1 MKIIP
6 KPEIYES
13 EDIVQFATDMD
24 MDMNTYF
31 VEKESVVEKDDAH
44 RGYKSA
50 FINPNLFTFFIQ
62 EEYFESYDDDDDDE
76 NENDEE
82 DEWQICCELKQI
94 PGAGCIVIE
103 RFSMSNTTREEV
115 VKEMERIIIEG
126 RL

>member
-13 EDIVQFATDMD
+13 EDLVQFATDMD

-31 VEKESVVEKDDAH
+31 IEKESVVEKDDAH

-50 FINPNLFTFFIQ
+50 FINPDLFTFFIQ
-62 EEYFESYDDDDDDE
+62 EEYFENYDDDDE
-76 NENDEE
+76 NEE
-82 DEWQICCELKQI
+82 DEWQICCELKQM

-103 RFSMSNTTREEV
+103 RFSMDNTTREEV
-115 VKEMERIIIEG
+115 VKEMERIIIKG

>member
-31 VEKESVVEKDDAH
+31 VEKENVIEKDDAH
-44 RGYKSA
+44 RGYRSA
-50 FINPNLFTFFIQ
+50 FINPDLFTFFIQ
-62 EEYFESYDDDDDDE
+62 EEYFESYNDDE
-76 NENDEE
+76 NEEG
-82 DEWQICCELKQI
+82 EWQICCELKQM

-103 RFSMSNTTREEV
+103 RFSTDNTTREEV

>member
-13 EDIVQFATDMD
+13 EDLVQFATDMD

-31 VEKESVVEKDDAH
+31 IEKESVIEKDDVH
-44 RGYKSA
+44 RGYKSV
-50 FINPNLFTFFIQ
+50 FINPDLFTFFIQ
-62 EEYFESYDDDDDDE
+62 EEHFENDDDE
-76 NENDEE
+76 DEEDEE

-94 PGAGCIVIE
+94 PGAGYIVIE
-103 RFSMSNTTREEV
+103 RFSMDNTTREEV
-115 VKEMERIIIEG
+115 IKEMERIIIEG

>member
-13 EDIVQFATDMD
+13 EDLVQFATDMD

-31 VEKESVVEKDDAH
+31 VEKENVIEKDDAH

-50 FINPNLFTFFIQ
+50 FINPDLFTFFIQ
-62 EEYFESYDDDDDDE
+62 EEYFESYDDDDE
-76 NENDEE
+76 NEE

-94 PGAGCIVIE
+94 PGAGYIVIE

>member
-13 EDIVQFATDMD
+13 EDLIQFATDMD

-31 VEKESVVEKDDAH
+31 IEKESVIEKDNAH
-44 RGYKSA
+44 RGYKSV

-62 EEYFESYDDDDDDE
+62 EEYFENYDDDE
-76 NENDEE
+76 NEEGDGNEE
-82 DEWQICCELKQI
+82 GEWQICCELKQM
-94 PGAGCIVIE
+94 PGAGYIIIE
-103 RFSMSNTTREEV
+103 RFSMDNITREEV

-126 RL
+126 RI

>member
-31 VEKESVVEKDDAH
+31 IEKESVIEKDDAH

-50 FINPNLFTFFIQ
+50 FINPDLFTFFIQ
-62 EEYFESYDDDDDDE
+62 EEYFENYDDDDDE
-76 NENDEE
+76 NEE

-94 PGAGCIVIE
+94 PGAGYIVIE
-103 RFSMSNTTREEV
+103 RFSMDNTTREEV

>member
-31 VEKESVVEKDDAH
+31 IEKERVIEKDDAH

-50 FINPNLFTFFIQ
+50 FINPDLFTFFIQ
-62 EEYFESYDDDDDDE
+62 EEYFENYDDDE
-76 NENDEE
+76 NEEDEE
-82 DEWQICCELKQI
+82 DEWQICCELKHM

-103 RFSMSNTTREEV
+103 RFSMNNTTREEV

>member
-13 EDIVQFATDMD
+13 EDLVQFATDMD

-31 VEKESVVEKDDAH
+31 IEKESVIKKDDAY
-44 RGYKSA
+44 RGYKTD
-50 FINPNLFTFFIQ
+50 FINPDLFIFFIQ
-62 EEYFESYDDDDDDE
+62 EEYFDADDDDE
-76 NENDEE
+76 EYG
-82 DEWQICCELKQI
+82 EWQICCELKQI

-103 RFSMSNTTREEV
+103 SFSIDNTTREEV

-126 RL
+126 KL

>member
-31 VEKESVVEKDDAH
+31 IEKESVIEKDDAH

-50 FINPNLFTFFIQ
+50 FINPDLFTFFIQ
-62 EEYFESYDDDDDDE
+62 EEYFENYDDDE
-76 NENDEE
+76 NEE
-82 DEWQICCELKQI
+82 DEWQICCELKHM

-103 RFSMSNTTREEV
+103 RFSMNNTTREEV

>member
-6 KPEIYES
+6 KSEIYES
-13 EDIVQFATDMD
+13 EDLVQFATDMD

-31 VEKESVVEKDDAH
+31 IEKESVIEKDDAH

-50 FINPNLFTFFIQ
+50 FINPDLFTFFIQ
-62 EEYFESYDDDDDDE
+62 EEYFENYEDDDE
-76 NENDEE
+76 NEEG
-82 DEWQICCELKQI
+82 EWQICCELKQM

-103 RFSMSNTTREEV
+103 RFSVDNTTREKV
-115 VKEMERIIIEG
+115 IKEMERIIIEG

>member
-13 EDIVQFATDMD
+13 EDLVQFATDMD

-31 VEKESVVEKDDAH
+31 IEKERVIEKDDVH
-44 RGYKSA
+44 RGYKSV
-50 FINPNLFTFFIQ
+50 FINPDLFTFFVQ
-62 EEYFESYDDDDDDE
+62 EEHFENDDDDE
-76 NENDEE
+76 DEE

-94 PGAGCIVIE
+94 PGAGYIIIE
-103 RFSMSNTTREEV
+103 RFSMDNTTREEV

-126 RL
+126 KL

>member
-13 EDIVQFATDMD
+13 EDLVQFATDMD

-31 VEKESVVEKDDAH
+31 IEKESVVEKDDAH

-50 FINPNLFTFFIQ
+50 FINPDLFTFFIQ
-62 EEYFESYDDDDDDE
+62 EEYFENYDDDDDE
-76 NENDEE
+76 NEES
-82 DEWQICCELKQI
+82 EWQICCELKQI
-94 PGAGCIVIE
+94 PGAGYIVIE
-103 RFSMSNTTREEV
+103 RFSMDNTTREEV

-126 RL
+126 I

>member
-13 EDIVQFATDMD
+13 EDLVQFATDMD

-31 VEKESVVEKDDAH
+31 IEKESVIEKDDAH

-50 FINPNLFTFFIQ
+50 FINPDLFTFFIQ
-62 EEYFESYDDDDDDE
+62 EEYFENYDDDE
-76 NENDEE
+76 NEEDEE
-82 DEWQICCELKQI
+82 DEWQICCELKHM
-94 PGAGCIVIE
+94 PGDGCIVIE
-103 RFSMSNTTREEV
+103 RFSMNNTTREEV

>member
-31 VEKESVVEKDDAH
+31 IEKESVIEKDDAH

-50 FINPNLFTFFIQ
+50 FINPDLFTFFIQ
-62 EEYFESYDDDDDDE
+62 EEYFENYDDDDDE
-76 NENDEE
+76 NEE

-94 PGAGCIVIE
+94 PGTGYIVIE
-103 RFSMSNTTREEV
+103 RFSMDNTTREEV

>member
-31 VEKESVVEKDDAH
+31 IEKESVIEKDDAH

-50 FINPNLFTFFIQ
+50 FINPDLFTFFIQ
-62 EEYFESYDDDDDDE
+62 EEYFENYDDDE
-76 NENDEE
+76 NEEDEE
-82 DEWQICCELKQI
+82 DEWQICCELKHM
-94 PGAGCIVIE
+94 PGAVCIVIE
-103 RFSMSNTTREEV
+103 RFSMNNTTREEV